1 MSHNASISV
10 AICNQRSGL
19 HGRGFVAFPGPLAS
33 VRTEALRRDVDAA
46 LHDAYAAT
54 YVSGRSTA
62 SAAAPCL

>member
-1 MSHNASISV
+1 
-10 AICNQRSGL
+10 L

-62 SAAAPCL
+62 SAAAPCLWLRV